1 MSEYSQRRGEN
12 EISLSGG
19 GTPVKKHLASTSAI
33 ALGVAMAA
41 PASAQEWDMDWGG
54 FHNTYVGYVSVDSD
68 ATPAAD
74 WDGVDVFTNSEIHF
88 TPSVTLDN
96 GMTFGINVQY
106 EAKNTGG
113 GTIDESYMSIS
124 SDTLGRIDL
133 GNENSAG
140 YKMMVAAPAVS
151 GAYGINSASLSGFI
165 PIWTINGGNLPPAF
179 RQSAFSSYTEVLGNN
194 DVPRITYYTPSFNG
208 LTLGVSYAATVD
220 GALSAANNPNNAGNN
235 GGVDRNIGVTDI
247 WDIGLGYKQSFNGV
261 DVSFGARYGT
271 AENNT
276 GVAGTDDPE
285 VWGVGA
291 SFGFSGWTIG
301 GNYGEN
307 DNGGLLPDQEGWG
320 LGVTYDVPG
329 PWQVG
334 LETHQGEYD
343 DNVGGDA
350 ELNTYQLAASRKL
363 GQGVTWSL
371 FALYVEGKV
380 GGAGLAPGAAG
391 GGSPFANTD
400 VDGTVI
406 GTGISLSF

>member
-1 MSEYSQRRGEN
+1 M
-12 EISLSGG
+12 
-19 GTPVKKHLASTSAI
+19 KKHLASTSAI

-41 PASAQEWDMDWGG
+41 PASAQEWNMKWGG
-54 FHNTYVGYVSVDSD
+54 FHNTYVGYVSVDND

-74 WDGVDVFTNSEIHF
+74 WDGVDTFTNAEMIFS
-88 TPSVTLDN
+88 PSVTLDN
-96 GMTFGINVQY
+96 GLTFGIDLQY
-106 EAKNTGG
+106 ESKNTGG
-113 GTIDESYMSIS
+113 AIVDESFMFIK

-151 GAYGINSASLSGFI
+151 GAFGINSASISGFI
-165 PIWTINGGNLPPAF
+165 PIWTVNGGNVPVAF
-179 RQSAFSSYTEVLGNN
+179 RQSAFSSYTEILGNN

-208 LTLGVSYAATVD
+208 LTLGVSYAATVN
-220 GALSAANNPNNAGNN
+220 GGLSAANSPNNAGNN
-235 GGVDRNIGVTDI
+235 AGVDRNIGVTDI
-247 WDIGLGYKQSFNGV
+247 WDIALGYKQSFNGV
-261 DVSFGARYGT
+261 DVAFAARYGT

-276 GVAGTDDPE
+276 GFAGTDDPE

-291 SFGFSGWTIG
+291 SFGFGGWTIG

-307 DNGGLLPDQEGWG
+307 DNGGLIPDQEGWG
-320 LGVTYDVPG
+320 LGVTYDIPG

-334 LETHQGEYD
+334 LETHQGEFD

-363 GQGVTWSL
+363 GKGVTWSL
-371 FALYVEGKV
+371 FALYVEGSV
-380 GGAGLAPGAAG
+380 SAAGLANGSGPGGPGTGG
-391 GGSPFANTD
+391 GGSPFAGTD
-400 VDGTVI
+400 VEGTVI